1 MPQLDHSDWSIE
13 PSLSALLEESV
24 RRNGDRPLLTIEDDQ
39 SVSYNEF
46 NRKVNRMAAVLKNL
60 NVAKGDLVG
69 VMLPNIMLF
78 PVTLYACLKLG
89 AVMVP
94 INATYRLEDA
104 RYVLNFTEI
113 ETLVTTADIYG
124 QTIANIRKECPH
136 LRHIILRDDLAV
148 EDERVLFLS
157 ALLQEDLPEPERV
170 EIKPTDLATILFT
183 SGTTGYPKGC
193 MHDQTYWLYLAR
205 KVVNYAT
212 LTEKDCLLNAQ
223 PFYYMDPQWNLVAT
237 LMSGAHF
244 VLLKRFSPTRFWE
257 HCIKHGVTW
266 CNAILANLLYKT
278 IPADIKERHSF
289 RVVSCTILPPDLQK
303 PLEEKTG
310 VPWRP
315 NFGMTETGCDLMV
328 PIEAVELTGT
338 GCIGKPVW
346 GREAR
351 VVDADDVDVP
361 PGEVGEM
368 IFRGKGI
375 MQGYFKNPVAT
386 EEAFR
391 GGWFHTGDLVTMD
404 ADGWLYF
411 KGRKK
416 DMVRRSGE
424 NIASLEIEDTVV
436 SHPKVKEAAVIPVKD
451 EIRGEE
457 VKVYLLLQEGETAAT
472 VPPQEII
479 EFCTSRLA
487 PFKIPRY
494 YEYVEDFPRS
504 PASLKVEKYK
514 LKEAKADLR
523 QDSYD
528 SVDQLWR

>member
-1 MPQLDHSDWSIE
+1 MPQNKKDIWAIE
-13 PSLSALLEESV
+13 PSLRVLLEQAV
-24 RRNGDRPLLTIEDDQ
+24 QRYGDRPLLTIEDDEA
-39 SVSYNEF
+39 VTYNEF
-46 NRKVNRMAAVLKNL
+46 NHKVNQMADVLKNL

-78 PVTLYACLKLG
+78 PATLYACLKLG

-113 ETLVTTADIYG
+113 KTLITTVDIY
-124 QTIANIRKECPH
+124 QNTISGLQEDCPH
-136 LRHIILRDDLAV
+136 LEQIVVNNDMEEKDPGVFYLADLLKA
-148 EDERVLFLS
+148 DP
-157 ALLQEDLPEPERV
+157 PEPEKV
-170 EIKPTDLATILFT
+170 DIKPKDLATILFT

-205 KVVNYAT
+205 KVANYAT

-244 VLLKRFSPTRFWE
+244 VLMKRFSPTRFWE
-257 HCIKHGVTW
+257 HCIKYKVTW

-278 IPADIKERHSF
+278 IPEDIKERHSF
-289 RVVSCTILPPDLQK
+289 RVVSCTILPADLQK

-328 PIEAVELTGT
+328 PIEAEHLIGT

-351 VVDADDVDVP
+351 VVDADDRDVP
-361 PGEVGEM
+361 PGTVGEM
-368 IFRGKGI
+368 VFRGKGI
-375 MQGYFKNPVAT
+375 MQGYFKNPEAT

-391 GGWFHTGDLVTMD
+391 GGWFHTGDLVKMD

-411 KGRKK
+411 VGRKK

-424 NIASLEIEDTVV
+424 NIASLEIEDVLV
-436 SHPKVKEAAVIPVKD
+436 SHPKIKEAAVIPVKD
-451 EIRGEE
+451 EVRGEE
-457 VKVYLLLQEGETAAT
+457 VKAYLLLQDGETAET
-472 VPPQEII
+472 VPPEAVA
-479 EFCTSRLA
+479 EFCISRLA

-494 YEYVEDFPRS
+494 YEYVDEFPRS

-514 LKEAKADLR
+514 LKEAREDLR
-523 QDSYD
+523 LDSYD
-528 SVDQLWR
+528 RVDQVWR